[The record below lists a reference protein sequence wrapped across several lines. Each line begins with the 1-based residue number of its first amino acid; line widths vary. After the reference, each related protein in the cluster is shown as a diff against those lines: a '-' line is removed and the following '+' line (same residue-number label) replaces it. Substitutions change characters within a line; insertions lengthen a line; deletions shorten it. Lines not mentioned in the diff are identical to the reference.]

1 MKADDHRAKVAH
13 KDRFV
18 NALAGPLQPGGLEPA
33 RESYQQSLGMFIE
46 MIALNVL
53 EERLTDL
60 DGKSLRVEIASL

>member
-1 MKADDHRAKVAH
+1 
-13 KDRFV
+13 
-18 NALAGPLQPGGLEPA
+18 
-33 RESYQQSLGMFIE
+33 LGMFTE